1 MDNNLITSNYQQ
13 LDYPG
18 VERSPSL
25 RDLQLP
31 DNVLTID
38 DHLQNRL
45 NYIQNNIQPEQIND
59 ITTSL
64 SIPQGSSE
72 YSITPTSK
80 NKGTYQELVQEL
92 DKQVQ
97 DPMKKNILLKITQ
110 NESNFNLSL
119 IHI

>member
-1 MDNNLITSNYQQ
+1 MDNNLIASNYQQ

-97 DPMKKNILLKITQ
+97 DPMKRIYY
-110 NESNFNLSL
+110 
-119 IHI
+119 